1 MGLKTRMAL
10 AIFSLFGLLFA
21 LLMALAYWLMLQGI
35 ISGILIIIIP
45 AVIALLVVL
54 LQWGIAPYII
64 KFIYEIRWTD
74 PASVDADLAGFLE
87 KTCQEHNIPVP
98 AFGIIEDDNP
108 NAFAFGWTRRK
119 AHVVLTRG
127 ILKYCNPDER
137 RAVLAH
143 ELGHIYNNDFV
154 VMTIVAAVP
163 LLLYVVFRG
172 ALYSV
177 RYAGGGRQRGGGA
190 AALLVVAAVS
200 FVVYLISNL
209 IALMVGRFREYYAD
223 AFSATA
229 SSNPNALSSALLT
242 IAYGLAKEGRG
253 EKSEKKHQRYESTLM
268 IFNSKSARA
277 LAAMSADRLGR
288 VSKEKIKQVMAWD
301 LWNPWAFFLELG
313 MTHPLTAKRVVA
325 LGKKAEELGQFP
337 YIQFDLQKT
346 ESYWDDFLRDILARA
361 SWLLAFPAGFLAFWF
376 SNNVLLAIGS
386 FLVTLG
392 LVLTLYLRLYRY
404 PKEFP
409 EDRVLN
415 LLTDP
420 KASPVK
426 GRGAKVT
433 GRIIGRGQP
442 GLFWSEDLK
451 LDDGTGLLLLDYHQV
466 SRFIDV
472 LVGIFATREK
482 VGKEVEV
489 EGWYRRQV
497 IPYLEI
503 FRMRYDGRRLKTYTA
518 PLKLALSVVVLVAG
532 LLIAVISTGLLPLGF
547 F

>member
-10 AIFSLFGLLFA
+10 AIVSLFGLLFA
-21 LLMALAYWLMLQGI
+21 LLMALAYWLMLQGY
-35 ISGILIIIIP
+35 ISGIFIVLIP
-45 AVIALLVVL
+45 AAIAIFVVL
-54 LQWGIAPYII
+54 LQWAIGPYII
-64 KFIYEIRWTD
+64 KFIYDIRWTE
-74 PASVDADLAGFLE
+74 PRSVDSELAEFME
-87 KTCQEHNIPVP
+87 RTCQERNIPVP

-108 NAFAFGWTRRK
+108 NAFAFGWTRRR

-127 ILKYCNPDER
+127 ILKYCGPEER
-137 RAVLAH
+137 QAVLAH

-177 RYAGGGRQRGGGA
+177 RYSGGGRQRGGGA
-190 AALLVVAAVS
+190 AAILAVAAIS
-200 FVVYLISNL
+200 FVAYLLSNL

-223 AFSATA
+223 SFSADA
-229 SSNPNALSSALLT
+229 SKNPNALSSALLT

-253 EKSEKKHQRYESTLM
+253 EKSEEKHHRYESTLM

-288 VSKEKIKQVMAWD
+288 VNKERIKQVMAWD
-301 LWNPWAFFLELG
+301 LWNPWAIFLELG

-325 LGKKAEELGQFP
+325 LGKKAEDMGQLP
-337 YIQFDLQKT
+337 YIQFDLRKT
-346 ESYWDDFLRDILARA
+346 ESYWDDFLKDIFVRA
-361 SWLLAFPAGFLAFWF
+361 SWLLAFPVGFLAFYYTG
-376 SNNVLLAIGS
+376 NLLLAIAS
-386 FLVTLG
+386 FLLTLG
-392 LVLTLYLRLYRY
+392 LVLTLYLRFYRY
-404 PKEFP
+404 PKRFP
-409 EDRVLN
+409 GETVVN

-433 GRIIGRGQP
+433 GQIIGRGQP

-472 LVGIFATREK
+472 LVGIFATRGK
-482 VGKEVEV
+482 VGKDVEV
-489 EGWYRRQV
+489 EGWYRRRV

-503 FRMRYDGRRLKTYTA
+503 YRMKYDGRRLRTYTA
-518 PLKLALSVVVLVAG
+518 PLKLAVSVIVLVLG
-532 LLIAVISTGLLPLGF
+532 LLLTAFSVGLLPFGF
-547 F
+547 